1 MCDTPSEFRA
11 DWTTLAFW
19 PKSSLT
25 ARRTDFGL
33 IFYNPDKS
41 GSKLKTALTP
51 SVVDR
56 SRSSFHQWSGLQCV
70 THPTSFR
77 QIGQLWL
84 FGRNPPAQLDGL
96 IVAEKYAGLNKQQ
109 METDS
114 TVANGFLGFKI
125 MEHRWFSGRM
135 LACHAGGPGSI
146 PGRCSIVFR
155 NWKRKFL
162 EVPGIDPGTSR
173 MLSERST
180 I

>member
-1 MCDTPSEFRA
+1 M
-11 DWTTLAFW
+11 
-19 PKSSLT
+19 
-25 ARRTDFGL
+25 
-33 IFYNPDKS
+33 
-41 GSKLKTALTP
+41 
-51 SVVDR
+51 
-56 SRSSFHQWSGLQCV
+56 

-146 PGRCSIVFR
+146 PGRCRLFFF
-155 NWKRKFL
+155 KF
-162 EVPGIDPGTSR
+162 
-173 MLSERST
+173 ERHN
-180 I
+180 

>member
-1 MCDTPSEFRA
+1 M
-11 DWTTLAFW
+11 
-19 PKSSLT
+19 
-25 ARRTDFGL
+25 
-33 IFYNPDKS
+33 
-41 GSKLKTALTP
+41 
-51 SVVDR
+51 
-56 SRSSFHQWSGLQCV
+56 
-70 THPTSFR
+70 
-77 QIGQLWL
+77 
-84 FGRNPPAQLDGL
+84 
-96 IVAEKYAGLNKQQ
+96 AEKYAGLNKQQ

-146 PGRCSIVFR
+146 PGRCSIVFK
-155 NWKRKFL
+155 NCERKFL